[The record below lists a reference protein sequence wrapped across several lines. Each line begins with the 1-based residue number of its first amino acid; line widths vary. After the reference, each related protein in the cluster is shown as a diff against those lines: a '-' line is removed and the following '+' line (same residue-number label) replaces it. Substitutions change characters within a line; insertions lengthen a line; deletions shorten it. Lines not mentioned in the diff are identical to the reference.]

1 MKDAKHENDNNKHG
15 YSGRTTAAD
24 WLLALIPA
32 AVFIVLYFV
41 FGVADWP
48 AWVSIGVAVLL
59 LVTAA
64 VFFILIARSGKHTSR
79 KDKDN

>member
-1 MKDAKHENDNNKHG
+1 MKNAQHENVNNKHG

-48 AWVSIGVAVLL
+48 AWVAIGSAALL
-59 LVTAA
+59 LIAAA
-64 VFFILIARSGKHTSR
+64 VFFVLIARSGRHTSR
-79 KDKDN
+79 KDKDK